1 MSRIIKCLAID
12 GPCAG
17 RTWESYSH
25 DVNVKLRGRGGQEH
39 QYRMSG
45 AYPDATKPVEYFYN
59 DPQHVKPTETA
70 AAPIASAAGVVVT
83 E

>member
-1 MSRIIKCLAID
+1 MSRTINCIAID
-12 GPCAG
+12 GPCQG
-17 RTWESYSH
+17 RNWESYSH
-25 DVNVKLRGRGGQEH
+25 DVNVKLRGRGGVEH
-39 QYRMSG
+39 QYRMTA

-70 AAPIASAAGVVVT
+70 AAPIASSTQKKEA